1 MNIVEKLGGAQ
12 AVSDA
17 AKKKF
22 SDERSLKRLDGWFIC
37 REIAM
42 ECDSETEKLPL
53 SEKAAYRLYKIAQ
66 KLPLSIEDTAVFAG
80 TQRDA
85 FARSYALINPS
96 FKVESFGG
104 YCDPTAVYG
113 DIEPN
118 ETFTKD
124 RIDKVKKWEG
134 SSEYVRK
141 LREAYSEA
149 ENYTDEVVYFMEQVT
164 GHVIA
169 DFRGILKYGINSI
182 IADIENKKPDNNEQ
196 ESEYKAMKT
205 ALEAVLVLAGRYS
218 ALTAKLAEK
227 ADESNRGRLLLI
239 SETLSKVPA
248 QPAESL
254 YEAIQAFIIVWQAVC
269 LEQAPNP
276 FAFSVGNADR
286 IFEPYRKMSGEN
298 RKEAAALLKHF
309 LVFFN
314 VGDRSWAIS
323 QNIIIGGRDVSGND
337 LTNETSYA
345 LLDAYYDM
353 NLPQPILSVKLHSG
367 TPDNLYGELGRFF
380 FTPGCLTPSFF
391 NDDMLFEVLK
401 KSGTDEADLPDYSVA
416 GCQEPLIMGKDNG
429 NTTNTWLNL
438 GKILELTINDGVSL
452 ITGKRIL
459 PSDGASAEERLKT
472 LEERFFKNVSDVASK
487 MAKSGNQCSAAL
499 SELRVPLLSS
509 LMGGI
514 GSGYDMRD
522 VAHCGTKYNG
532 SGCLIHGLAVV
543 SDSVVAVR
551 HMMSEHPEYAE
562 RLIDA
567 LRNNFSEDEELLQYL
582 LSLPKFGNNDDEAD
596 YEVVS
601 IAEKVSATVW
611 AQKNYLGNHFRPDFS
626 SPSTHLLYGYRVG
639 ALPCGRKAR
648 DMLNYGVDPLYG
660 DANSGLGFRTL
671 STRKLPFSLM
681 CGGYASHLG
690 IDPRYFK
697 ADSSFGKGIELKK
710 FVLDPLFAAN
720 ETGNAP
726 FYLYLNVTT
735 PEILKKVL
743 ENPKKYAPSGIYIMR
758 IHGTFVNFLDL
769 SPAIQQDIIKRLD
782 PASASISMC

>member
-42 ECDSETEKLPL
+42 ECDNETEKLPL

-218 ALTAKLAEK
+218 ALAAKLAEK
-227 ADESNRGRLLLI
+227 ADESNRSRLLLI

-269 LEQAPNP
+269 L
-276 FAFSVGNADR
+276 
-286 IFEPYRKMSGEN
+286 
-298 RKEAAALLKHF
+298 
-309 LVFFN
+309 
-314 VGDRSWAIS
+314 
-323 QNIIIGGRDVSGND
+323 
-337 LTNETSYA
+337 
-345 LLDAYYDM
+345 
-353 NLPQPILSVKLHSG
+353 
-367 TPDNLYGELGRFF
+367 
-380 FTPGCLTPSFF
+380 
-391 NDDMLFEVLK
+391 
-401 KSGTDEADLPDYSVA
+401 
-416 GCQEPLIMGKDNG
+416 
-429 NTTNTWLNL
+429 
-438 GKILELTINDGVSL
+438 
-452 ITGKRIL
+452 
-459 PSDGASAEERLKT
+459 
-472 LEERFFKNVSDVASK
+472 
-487 MAKSGNQCSAAL
+487 
-499 SELRVPLLSS
+499 
-509 LMGGI
+509 
-514 GSGYDMRD
+514 
-522 VAHCGTKYNG
+522 
-532 SGCLIHGLAVV
+532 
-543 SDSVVAVR
+543 
-551 HMMSEHPEYAE
+551 
-562 RLIDA
+562 
-567 LRNNFSEDEELLQYL
+567 
-582 LSLPKFGNNDDEAD
+582 
-596 YEVVS
+596 
-601 IAEKVSATVW
+601 
-611 AQKNYLGNHFRPDFS
+611 
-626 SPSTHLLYGYRVG
+626 
-639 ALPCGRKAR
+639 
-648 DMLNYGVDPLYG
+648 
-660 DANSGLGFRTL
+660 
-671 STRKLPFSLM
+671 
-681 CGGYASHLG
+681 
-690 IDPRYFK
+690 
-697 ADSSFGKGIELKK
+697 
-710 FVLDPLFAAN
+710 
-720 ETGNAP
+720 
-726 FYLYLNVTT
+726 
-735 PEILKKVL
+735 
-743 ENPKKYAPSGIYIMR
+743 
-758 IHGTFVNFLDL
+758 
-769 SPAIQQDIIKRLD
+769 
-782 PASASISMC
+782 